1 MKKADSAI
9 RTGAPVRRH
18 ERDGIVRIL
27 VGGDDKVWGLG
38 VAIPLAVV
46 RELLGGP
53 GGLPGA
59 TFPFPAP
66 GLF

>member
-1 MKKADSAI
+1 
-9 RTGAPVRRH
+9 
-18 ERDGIVRIL
+18 VRIL

-46 RELLGGP
+46 RELLGGL